1 MKTNLQLKRVMIF
14 IDETDK
20 HGSKNLSTAIVEK
33 AKQLGCGG
41 ATVLRGILG
50 FGAHKRVHS
59 ASIVDLSINLPEII
73 VIMDAAEV
81 IDLLLPELDNM
92 VKEGLVVV
100 DDVEGFKYSV
110 Y

>member
-20 HGSKNLSTAIVEK
+20 HQGKNMSTAIVEK

-59 ASIVDLSINLPEII
+59 ASIVDLSINLPEVI
-73 VIMDAAEV
+73 VIIDAAEV